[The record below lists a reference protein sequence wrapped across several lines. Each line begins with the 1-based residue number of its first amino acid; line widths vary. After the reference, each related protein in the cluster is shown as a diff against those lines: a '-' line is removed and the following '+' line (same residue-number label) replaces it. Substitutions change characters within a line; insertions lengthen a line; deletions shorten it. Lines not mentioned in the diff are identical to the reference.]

1 VGVQPE
7 VGRSAGGGGASIVLW
22 LAYPL
27 VVWAGLALSG
37 PRVAAALVLALLGWR
52 LLLLRRRLDAE
63 ARRQLLLPILAAGL
77 PAGLAAALG
86 NRLVLLF
93 VPVLVSLGLLFAFA
107 RTLWRGPPLVETLA
121 RLSVGEL
128 SPAEVRYCR
137 GVTLL
142 WCAFFVANAGA
153 SAWLALWGSLEAWAL
168 WTGAL
173 AYVAVGVLF
182 AAELTVRSL
191 RFRHYG
197 RGPGDALMRRL
208 LPPR

>member
-1 VGVQPE
+1 MLPAMPRPDPSQL
-7 VGRSAGGGGASIVLW
+7 LW

-27 VVWAGLALSG
+27 AVWAGLALAG
-37 PRVAAALVLALLGWR
+37 PRLAGGLVLALLGAR
-52 LLLLRRRLDAE
+52 LVVLRRRLDPTAL
-63 ARRQLLLPILAAGL
+63 RQLLLPLLAAGV

-86 NRLVLLF
+86 HRLLLLF

-107 RTLWRGPPLVETLA
+107 RTLWRGPPFIETLA

-128 SPAEVRYCR
+128 SAAEVRYCR
-137 GVTLL
+137 SVTVI
-142 WCAFFVANAGA
+142 WCLFFGANAGI
-153 SAWLALWGSLEAWAL
+153 SGWLALRGSLEAWLL
-168 WTGAL
+168 WTGVL
-173 AYVAVGVLF
+173 SYVSIAVLF

-197 RGPGDALMRRL
+197 QGPGDALLRRL